1 MSMWCRVTSSRTAP
15 ATDRSAITVRAWTAR
30 RLVDDATGIATYPQR
45 AHLGEPDS
53 QVTEVP
59 EGTLYYCSGAPGVD
73 GRVDGIPSPFTRQ
86 GVAWPVIA
94 SRRRTDVIVA

>member
-59 EGTLYYCSGAPGVD
+59 EGTLYYCSGAPGMDD
-73 GRVDGIPSPFTRQ
+73 GHMAIFLGGSTGSPLPLRDR
-86 GVAWPVIA
+86 AWPGL
-94 SRRRTDVIVA
+94 